1 MHMAEQF
8 DTSAK
13 IRSIV
18 GKRSLY
24 WDMKVKRRFKY
35 EVELD
40 QGFRERVAKLAYGEN
55 LLRCIQCGT
64 CSATCPVSHYMDFT
78 PRRVIA
84 LVRAGFKE
92 EVLEC
97 FTIWLCASCYSCAV
111 DCPKEIKITDVMYA
125 LRQEALEHA
134 GYRKRFPIP
143 VLARE
148 FFKQVL
154 KNGRNSESH
163 LMLNL
168 YMKTNPFKLLKMA
181 KVGLGLLRT
190 GRFSLK
196 KEHIE
201 QREQLQNLL
210 KAVDRL
216 EKEARI
222 EDADDRTAKRIAS
235 ETIDRLEKEA
245 QL

>member
-1 MHMAEQF
+1 MDEQF

-40 QGFRERVAKLAYGEN
+40 QGFRDRVAKLAYGEN
-55 LLRCIQCGT
+55 LLKCIQCGT

-84 LVRAGFKE
+84 LVRAGYKE

-97 FTIWLCASCYSCAV
+97 FTIWLCASCYACTV
-111 DCPKEIKITDVMYA
+111 DCPKKIKITDVMYA

-148 FFKQVL
+148 FFRQVM
-154 KNGRNSESH
+154 KNGRNSESR

-168 YMKTNPFKLLKMA
+168 YMKTNPFKLITMIR
-181 KVGLGLLRT
+181 VGLGLLRT

-196 KEHIE
+196 KEQIQ
-201 QREQLQNLL
+201 QRAQLQKLL
-210 KAVDRL
+210 ETVDRL
-216 EKEARI
+216 EKESHI
-222 EDADDRTAKRIAS
+222 EAA
-235 ETIDRLEKEA
+235 IDRGAKLAAVETGDR
-245 QL
+245 L

>member
-1 MHMAEQF
+1 MAEQF

-18 GKRSLY
+18 GRRSLY

-111 DCPKEIKITDVMYA
+111 DCPKKIKITDVMYA

-148 FFKQVL
+148 FFKQVM
-154 KNGRNSESH
+154 KNGRNSESR
-163 LMLNL
+163 LILNL
-168 YMKTNPFKLLKMA
+168 YMKTNPFKLFNMA
-181 KVGLGLLRT
+181 RVGLGLLRT

-201 QREQLQNLL
+201 QKDQLRKLL
-210 KAVDRL
+210 EAVDRL
-216 EKEARI
+216 EEEARM
-222 EDADDRTAKRIAS
+222 EAATDRGARLAATETADK
-235 ETIDRLEKEA
+235 L
-245 QL
+245 

>member
-1 MHMAEQF
+1 MADQPL
-8 DTSAK
+8 DSSK

-18 GKRSLY
+18 GRRSLY
-24 WDMKVKRRFKY
+24 WDQKVKRRFKY
-35 EVELD
+35 EAELD
-40 QGFRERVAKLAYGEN
+40 QGFAERVAKLAYGEK
-55 LLRCIQCGT
+55 LYSCIQCGT
-64 CSATCPVSHYMDFT
+64 CSASCPVSHWMDFT

-84 LVRAGFKE
+84 LIQAGYKE

-97 FTIWLCASCYSCAV
+97 FTIWLCASCYACTV
-111 DCPKEIKITDVMYA
+111 DCPKQIKITDVMYA

-168 YMKTNPFKLLKMA
+168 YMKTNPFKLLKMV

-196 KEHIE
+196 KEHIK
-201 QREQLQNLL
+201 QREQFQNLL

-222 EDADDRTAKRIAS
+222 EEANERTAKRIAS
-235 ETIDRLEKEA
+235 ETVGRLEKEA
-245 QL
+245 HQ

>member
-1 MHMAEQF
+1 MAKQF

-55 LLRCIQCGT
+55 LLKCIQCGT
-64 CSATCPVSHYMDFT
+64 CSATCPVSHWIDFT

-97 FTIWLCASCYSCAV
+97 FTIWLCASCYSCTV
-111 DCPKEIKITDVMYA
+111 DCPKKIKITYVMYA

-148 FFKQVL
+148 FFKQVM
-154 KNGRNSESH
+154 KNGRNSESR
-163 LMLNL
+163 LILNL
-168 YMKTNPFKLLKMA
+168 YLKTNPFKLLKMTR
-181 KVGLGLLRT
+181 VGLGLLMT

-196 KEHIE
+196 KEHIH
-201 QREQLQNLL
+201 QKDQLQKLL
-210 KAVDRL
+210 EAVDRL
-216 EKEARI
+216 EGEAHI
-222 EDADDRTAKRIAS
+222 EAAMDRGAKLAAV
-235 ETIDRLEKEA
+235 ETGDKIE
-245 QL
+245 